1 MRAALTRVGDEV
13 AASRGGGPTLRLHL
27 GLILGRDELSIFQ
40 PRRDR
45 AASLSMT
52 HLLVALVLPH
62 AFVLPPKVA
71 RAPAVSQKCAAVS
84 MNAAMGGGGDER
96 KFLARVNGH
105 SPRMQQTAE
114 AKANPKPAAY
124 NTNWWPNQL
133 RVDLLSGV
141 SVRRAILRRN
151 SARLAAQIPD
161 AKPGRRAA

>member
-1 MRAALTRVGDEV
+1 
-13 AASRGGGPTLRLHL
+13 
-27 GLILGRDELSIFQ
+27 
-40 PRRDR
+40 
-45 AASLSMT
+45 MT

-71 RAPAVSQKCAAVS
+71 RVPALSQKCTAVS
-84 MNAAMGGGGDER
+84 MNAAMGGGGGECPFTR
-96 KFLARVNGH
+96 AKNFL

-151 SARLAAQIPD
+151 SARLAAQTPD
-161 AKPGRRAA
+161 AKPGRRAAR